1 MTEEKLMAANGITYE
16 IRNLEIRVAR
26 LENYIEKN
34 NDVKVYT
41 GDGIELSI
49 KNSKELIKNEINE
62 LKVMIQELQTQFNE
76 L

>member
-1 MTEEKLMAANGITYE
+1 MTEEKLMAANGIKYE

-26 LENYIEKN
+26 LENYIEK

-62 LKVMIQELQTQFNE
+62 LKVVIQKLQTQFNE